1 MQGATAPEQ
10 TGFHAVAG
18 ELADT
23 VRALELVA
31 GVLLRHVHSHGNELL
46 LGDDECLDPTD
57 RLIAVAAC
65 LADLHCALGRADR
78 AASAVWSQVEH
89 IAAAEAS

>member
-1 MQGATAPEQ
+1 MQGCSAPEQ
-10 TGFHAVAG
+10 PGFEYLAG

-31 GVLLRHVHSHGNELL
+31 GVLLRQVHASGEELL
-46 LGDDECLDPTD
+46 HDDGTD
-57 RLIAVAAC
+57 RTERLITVAAC

-78 AASAVWSQVEH
+78 VAGVLWSEVAHLED
-89 IAAAEAS
+89 EAS